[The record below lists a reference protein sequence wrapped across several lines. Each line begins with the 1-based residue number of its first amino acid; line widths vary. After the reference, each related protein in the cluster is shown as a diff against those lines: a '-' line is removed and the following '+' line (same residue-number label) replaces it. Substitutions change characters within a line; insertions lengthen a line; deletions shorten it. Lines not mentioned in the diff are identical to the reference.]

1 MAFQS
6 GFSVYLLVHMTCSQL
21 LETTHAVRVSYWC
34 LLQWTELSRWLCCS
48 MGVSPL
54 LRFENRGRMV
64 AGVTCQLPLAS
75 HFLTIYRV
83 HHKGWAQ
90 TKQSLLSLPFHTEKQ
105 KYHITPSTAD
115 MACHQ
120 RSTSLPSFPYSTELN
135 VEQELQTL
143 KVHISSPSATISTA
157 CDGLRRLGDVYSCI
171 EEMMCLPSNQALTGQ
186 RKMVEEELEK
196 SLVLIDLCNAMQESL
211 AELKTSVQELRLVL
225 KRRDNAA
232 AQLKIESFVRLVKK
246 LGT

>member
-1 MAFQS
+1 
-6 GFSVYLLVHMTCSQL
+6 
-21 LETTHAVRVSYWC
+21 
-34 LLQWTELSRWLCCS
+34 
-48 MGVSPL
+48 
-54 LRFENRGRMV
+54 
-64 AGVTCQLPLAS
+64 
-75 HFLTIYRV
+75 
-83 HHKGWAQ
+83 
-90 TKQSLLSLPFHTEKQ
+90 
-105 KYHITPSTAD
+105 

-246 LGT
+246 AHKPLKKTTGKATAEGCSCRVVKLLAEGRETAVSLLESTWLLLPKQIGSPIASKWSLVSKKFQKTKVICEEQQLQALEHSIGDLEDGVEFLFRRLIQNRVAVLNILSS

>member
-1 MAFQS
+1 
-6 GFSVYLLVHMTCSQL
+6 
-21 LETTHAVRVSYWC
+21 
-34 LLQWTELSRWLCCS
+34 
-48 MGVSPL
+48 
-54 LRFENRGRMV
+54 
-64 AGVTCQLPLAS
+64 
-75 HFLTIYRV
+75 
-83 HHKGWAQ
+83 
-90 TKQSLLSLPFHTEKQ
+90 
-105 KYHITPSTAD
+105 

-120 RSTSLPSFPYSTELN
+120 RSTSLPAFPYSTELN

-232 AQLKIESFVRLVKK
+232 AQLKIESFVRLAKKAQKPVKK
-246 LGT
+246 TASKAAAEVCSCRVVKLLAEGRETAVSLLESTSLLLPKQIGSPIASKWSLVSKKFQKTKVICEERQLQALERSIGDLEDGVEFLFRRLIQNRVAVLNILSS